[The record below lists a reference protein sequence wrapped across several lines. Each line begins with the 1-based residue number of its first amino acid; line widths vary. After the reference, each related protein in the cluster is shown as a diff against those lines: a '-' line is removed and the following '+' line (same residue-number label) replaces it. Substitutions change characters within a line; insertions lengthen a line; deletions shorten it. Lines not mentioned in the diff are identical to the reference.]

1 MLDTNIC
8 IAAMRKSDGDLF
20 DRLDKQKSKLCIS
33 TITLHE
39 LDHGAER
46 AQRPDV
52 ERGRIF
58 ALTSLLEVLDFDA
71 DAANHSGQI
80 HAALAKSGQVIGAYD
95 MLIAGHARSL
105 GLTVVTSNLKEFSR
119 IEGLRCEDWLG

>member
-20 DRLDKQKSKLCIS
+20 DRLDKEKSKLCIS
-33 TITLHE
+33 AITLHE
-39 LDHGAER
+39 LEHGAER
-46 AQRPDV
+46 SQQPDV

-58 ALTSLLEVLDFDA
+58 ALTSLLSVLEFSA
-71 DAANHSGQI
+71 EAARHSGNI
-80 HAALAKSGQVIGAYD
+80 HATLAKSGQIIGAYD

-105 GLTVVTSNLKEFSR
+105 GLTVVTNNCREFAR
-119 IEGLRCEDWLG
+119 IDGLRCEDWL